1 MAHCKLAALI
11 AVLAALTGLSSAG
24 QFNKKLS
31 PGDPAPS
38 WTDLPGT
45 DGKKHALADLRD
57 KKAVVLVFTC
67 NSCPVAVAYEERI
80 LALAKKYVGSSV
92 AFVAV
97 NVNTIPEDRLD
108 KMKEKNF
115 PFPYLYDESQKIAH
129 DYGAKY
135 TPEFFVLDPSRKLGY
150 QGAMDDKNKAA
161 DAKVNYLD
169 AAIAAV
175 LKGDKPQ
182 PPETLGRGCMIR
194 YKRK

>member
-1 MAHCKLAALI
+1 MSHRNLAALL
-11 AVLAALTGLSSAG
+11 AVALVGAVVSAG

-31 PGDPAPS
+31 IGDPAPA

-45 DGKKHALADLRD
+45 DGKKHSLADLKD
-57 KKAVVLVFTC
+57 KEIVVLIFTC

-80 LALAKKYVGSSV
+80 LALAKKHAGNPVG
-92 AFVAV
+92 FVAI

-115 PFPYLYDESQKIAH
+115 PFPYLYDETQKIARA
-129 DYGAKY
+129 YGAMY
-135 TPEFFVLDPSRKLGY
+135 TPEFFVLDKNRKVAY

-161 DAKVNYLD
+161 DARLLYLD
-169 AAIAAV
+169 AAIEAIR
-175 LKGDKPQ
+175 KGEKPA
-182 PPETLGRGCMIR
+182 PAETLGRGCMIR